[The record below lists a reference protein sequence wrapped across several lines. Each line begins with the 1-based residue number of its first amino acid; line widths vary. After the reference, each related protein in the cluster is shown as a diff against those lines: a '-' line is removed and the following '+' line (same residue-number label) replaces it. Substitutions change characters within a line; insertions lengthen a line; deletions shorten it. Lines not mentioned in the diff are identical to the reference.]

1 MTTPPF
7 VYTDQADVG
16 AWREAS
22 YGRNLDRR
30 PRLDRK
36 GKKIEEQFEVHD
48 EPSSRSWDRDDDPRD

>member
-1 MTTPPF
+1 MTTPF

-22 YGRNLDRR
+22 YGRNLRR

-36 GKKIEEQFEVHD
+36 GKKIEEQFEYHE
-48 EPSSRSWDRDDDPRD
+48 EPSSRSWGRDDDLRD